1 MRSSLAPLLS
11 LIASLTLVLG
21 LYVLVKRYQEVL
33 LRDSLVSLGQAQAS
47 VLEENRALTGHGA
60 DFSDTQSD
68 YPSRWFLLSD
78 YGFPDSQTAASFVYE
93 RQRLAAQTE
102 ELAEPLFDFLTTPL
116 GEIFWFATPLL
127 AEESCVSCHN
137 NHPNSPRTDWK
148 IGDLMGA
155 QVLTLPVTNAGRNGS
170 NAFRDIIIFLSI
182 FFTVAILATLFSQSR
197 SQHALRTIQQRE
209 AESRLLSMVAAKT
222 DNGVMIVNPN
232 GATEWVNDGYTRMTG
247 FSLEE
252 ASYRAFHELLVA
264 GKTEPEISARI
275 EQALENAAAFSEVT
289 MNRTKDGRDLWSAVD
304 CQPIFDEQ
312 GRLSNFIAILRDITN
327 LKEREV
333 ALETARQAAE
343 EANKSK
349 SQFLANMSHEIRT
362 PMNGI
367 IGMTQLMLQTV
378 LGKEQ
383 RHYAN
388 TIRVSGEALLEIV
401 NDILDFSKIDAG
413 QIELVEAPFNLAA
426 VLNGTVEILSPRA
439 LQKGLDLSVEMDPS
453 LDGVYLGDKGRLRQI
468 LLNLVNNAVKFTDTG
483 SVKLIVQRGGEPDVI
498 TVRIV
503 DTGIGIPSDRLNDV
517 FQSFSQID
525 ASASRRYEGTGL
537 GLSISQQLVEAMGGT
552 IGVES
557 IEGQGSTF
565 WFTLPLTAASS
576 DEEPMPDVVPSVP
589 LHRQTGLRPLH
600 VLVAED
606 NIINQ
611 QVARGFL
618 ERLGHHVTIAA
629 NGREAVETIQS
640 GTFDMVFMD
649 IQMPEMDGLEAT
661 TVIRSLPSP
670 LCDIP
675 IIAMTAN
682 AMKSDQENCLAHGMN
697 DHLAKPILIEQLRDT
712 IERWFGEVFEPEPTE
727 TSNTDDQRPEPMDI
741 DPAIQKQLFEQLGA
755 EMLNDILSVFSSDTD
770 ERLALIQDAQATKT
784 AETIA
789 KQAHSIKGSAASL
802 GLMTVVQR
810 AADLEREAQKGEWT
824 SIESHIASLRRS
836 KLEFDSWLKERFAR

>member
-33 LRDSLVSLGQAQAS
+33 LRDSLVSLGQSQAAL
-47 VLEENRALTGHGA
+47 LEANRALAGHGA

-68 YPSRWFLLSD
+68 YPSSWFLLSEN
-78 YGFPDSQTAASFVYE
+78 GFPNSQTAAKFVYE
-93 RQRLAAQTE
+93 RQRLEAQTKD
-102 ELAEPLFDFLTTPL
+102 LAGPLFDFLATPV
-116 GEIFWFATPLL
+116 GEIFWFATPLV
-127 AEESCVSCHN
+127 AEESCISCHN

-148 IGDLMGA
+148 VGDVMGA
-155 QVLTLPVTNAGRNGS
+155 QVLTLPVINAGKNGS

-182 FFTVAILATLFSQSR
+182 FFTVAILVTLFSQSR

-222 DNGVMIVNPN
+222 DNAVIIADPS

-252 ASYRAFHELLVA
+252 ASYRAFHELLVS
-264 GKTEPEISARI
+264 GKTEPEVSTRI
-275 EQALENAAAFSEVT
+275 KKALENAAAFSEVS
-289 MNRTKDGRDLWSAVD
+289 MNQTKDGRDLWSAVD

-333 ALETARQAAE
+333 ALENARLAAE
-343 EANKSK
+343 EANRSK

-413 QIELVEAPFNLAA
+413 QIDLVEAPFNLRA
-426 VLNGTVEILSPRA
+426 VLNGTIEILSPRA
-439 LQKGLDLSVEMDPS
+439 VQKGLDLSIEMDPA
-453 LDGVYLGDKGRLRQI
+453 LGVFYLGDKGRLRQI
-468 LLNLVNNAVKFTDTG
+468 LLNLVSNAVKFTDEG
-483 SVKLIVQRGGEPDVI
+483 SVKLIARRGKEPDVI
-498 TVRIV
+498 SISIV
-503 DTGIGIPSDRLNDV
+503 DTGIGIPSDRLSDV

-525 ASASRRYEGTGL
+525 ASSSRRYEGTGL
-537 GLSISQQLVEAMGGT
+537 GLSISQQLVETMGGT
-552 IGVES
+552 IGVDS
-557 IEGQGSTF
+557 VQGQGSTF
-565 WFTLPLTAASS
+565 WFTLPLEAVSS
-576 DEEPMPDVVPSVP
+576 DEEPINEMEPPAPVTRLSN
-589 LHRQTGLRPLH
+589 LRPLR

-606 NIINQ
+606 NVINQ
-611 QVARGFL
+611 QVASGFL

-629 NGREAVETIQS
+629 NGLEAVETIKS
-640 GTFDMVFMD
+640 GTHDIIFMD
-649 IQMPEMDGLEAT
+649 VQMPEMDGLEAT
-661 TVIRSLPSP
+661 KVIRSLPSP
-670 LCDIP
+670 LGDLP

-682 AMKSDQENCLAHGMN
+682 AMKGDEERCLTHGMN
-697 DHLAKPILIEQLRDT
+697 DYLAKPILFEQLRDT
-712 IERWFGEVFEPEPTE
+712 IERWFGDIFETTPTK
-727 TSNTDDQRPEPMDI
+727 TSNLDGQRPEPMDI
-741 DPAIQKQLFEQLGA
+741 DLAIQKQLLEQLG
-755 EMLNDILSVFSSDTD
+755 EGMLNDILGVFGSDTE
-770 ERLALIQDAQATKT
+770 ERIALIKDAQEAKT
-784 AETIA
+784 AEAIA

-810 AADLEREAQKGEWT
+810 ASDLEVEAKKGEWA
-824 SIESHIASLRRS
+824 SIDSHFESLV
-836 KLEFDSWLKERFAR
+836 KGKQEFDRWLKDRKVR